1 MKNSNPTENDL
12 TDPVRDQ
19 ERLKGDEGTLDL
31 PEIEDIPGKITRK
44 SNLQAPAGDLTISSS
59 DEEGDKL
66 FSGEDEDERISPL
79 ENSLLNKA
87 FDPPYDTDLP
97 VKEISLDEM
106 DDEGDKLEEKGSS
119 QDLFGEDLDDD
130 LIAEEDEE
138 DK

>member
-1 MKNSNPTENDL
+1 MKNNNPTEKDL

-19 ERLKGDEGTLDL
+19 DRLKGDQGILDL
-31 PEIEDIPGKITRK
+31 PEIEDFPGKITRQ
-44 SNLQAPAGDLTISSS
+44 SNLQAPRGDLTISSS
-59 DEEGDKL
+59 DEEEDKL
-66 FSGEDEDERISPL
+66 FSGEDEDDRISPL
-79 ENSLLNKA
+79 ENSLLNQS

-97 VKEISLDEM
+97 VKDISLDET
-106 DDEGDKLEEKGSS
+106 DDEGDRLEEKGSS